1 MSLLQ
6 ELPCPVCGALP
17 GNPCT
22 RLEGGLMPRPH
33 SKRCG
38 VFPANQFGR
47 VAVRKVR
54 RPVQSVDA
62 KRDSPKQ
69 AANF

>member
-1 MSLLQ
+1 
-6 ELPCPVCGALP
+6 
-17 GNPCT
+17 
-22 RLEGGLMPRPH
+22 MPRPH

-47 VAVRKVR
+47 VAVRKAR

-69 AANF
+69 AANL

>member
-1 MSLLQ
+1 
-6 ELPCPVCGALP
+6 
-17 GNPCT
+17 
-22 RLEGGLMPRPH
+22 MPRPH

-69 AANF
+69 AANL